1 MIKLPKPTL
10 YLRIDKR
17 KKDGR
22 MPLYIR
28 FPRIDGEEPKFPTG
42 IDLLPGEWDDTA
54 KCPYDEALKLIVEKE
69 LSRIRTRIYNALVNG
84 EELTKSLLREIVVN
98 KKSENPGNASFY
110 GYFDKYVLERMQA
123 GRISRATEKGYDTTR
138 RALKEFRKE
147 IRIKDIDAKLINGF
161 ERFLIKRG
169 RENGRGDVL
178 GSRANRLKHVRT
190 VVFDIERRGVPIKN
204 PYRTRECV
212 VPEAAVNDTFLEY
225 DELSR
230 MCRLLGLEA
239 EIGTTE
245 FRVLVMYLFSCATGI
260 RLSDALRIK
269 WGNLD
274 VSEETIIVDLIP
286 KKGDRPEK
294 RNREI
299 HVPLSSFGETIIEWA
314 ALDDDNEI
322 PLYRVE
328 HENLIFRV
336 SSEATI
342 NPTLKKLAKMAG
354 VEKNITFHSARRT
367 FATLTAA
374 EGADAYTIKNY
385 LGHKSVA
392 MAERYMKWSKQLA
405 LESAK
410 TGREIDITK
419 ILGKNSKKK

>member
-42 IDLLPGEWDDTA
+42 IDLLPEEWDDTA
-54 KCPYDEALKLIVEKE
+54 KCPYDEALKLIIEKE
-69 LSRIRTRIYNALVNG
+69 ISRIKIRIYNALVNG
-84 EELTKSLLREIVVN
+84 DELTKSLLREIVVN

-169 RENGRGDVL
+169 RENGHGDVL

-230 MCRLLGLEA
+230 MCRLLGIEA

-260 RLSDALRIK
+260 RSSDALRIK

-274 VSEETIIVDLIP
+274 MSEETVIVQLIP

-299 HVPLSSFGETIIEWA
+299 YVPLGDFGEKIIEWIA
-314 ALDDDNEI
+314 SDDDRI
-322 PLYRVE
+322 PYSQVE
-328 HENLIFRV
+328 PENLMFRV
-336 SSEATI
+336 SSETTI

-367 FATLTAA
+367 FATLSTA
-374 EGADAYTIKNY
+374 EGADPNMIKNY

-405 LESAK
+405 RESAK

-419 ILGKNSKKK
+419 ILGKSSKK

>member
-42 IDLLPGEWDDTA
+42 IDLLLEEWDDTA
-54 KCPYDEALKLIVEKE
+54 KCPYDEALKLIIEKE
-69 LSRIRTRIYNALVNG
+69 ISRIKIRIYNALVNG
-84 EELTKSLLREIVVN
+84 DELTKSLLREIVVN

-169 RENGRGDVL
+169 RENGHGDVL

-230 MCRLLGLEA
+230 MCRLLGIEA

-274 VSEETIIVDLIP
+274 MSEETVIVQLIP

-299 HVPLSSFGETIIEWA
+299 YVPLGDFGEKIIEWIA
-314 ALDDDNEI
+314 SDDDRI
-322 PLYRVE
+322 PYSQVE
-328 HENLIFRV
+328 PENLMFRV
-336 SSEATI
+336 SSETTI

-367 FATLTAA
+367 FATLSTA
-374 EGADAYTIKNY
+374 EGADPNMIKNY

-405 LESAK
+405 RESAK

-419 ILGKNSKKK
+419 ILGKSSKK

>member
-42 IDLLPGEWDDTA
+42 IDLLPEEWDDTA
-54 KCPYDEALKLIVEKE
+54 KCPYDEALKLIIEKE
-69 LSRIRTRIYNALVNG
+69 ISRIKIRIYNALVNG
-84 EELTKSLLREIVVN
+84 DELTKSLLREIVVN

-138 RALKEFRKE
+138 RALKEFKKE

-169 RENGRGDVL
+169 RENGHGDVL

-230 MCRLLGLEA
+230 MCRLLGIEA

-274 VSEETIIVDLIP
+274 MSEETVIVQLIP

-299 HVPLSSFGETIIEWA
+299 YVPLGDFGEKIIEWIA
-314 ALDDDNEI
+314 SDDDRI
-322 PLYRVE
+322 PYSQVE
-328 HENLIFRV
+328 PENLMFRV
-336 SSEATI
+336 SSETTI

-367 FATLTAA
+367 FVTLTMV
-374 EGADAYTIKNY
+374 EGAEPYIIKNY
-385 LGHKSVA
+385 LGHKSMA

-405 LESAK
+405 RESAK

-419 ILGKNSKKK
+419 ILGKSSKK

>member
-42 IDLLPGEWDDTA
+42 IDLLPEEWDDTA

-69 LSRIRTRIYNALVNG
+69 LTRIRTRIYNALVNG

-169 RENGRGDVL
+169 RENGHGDVL

-212 VPEAAVNDTFLEY
+212 VPEAAVNDMFLEY

-239 EIGTTE
+239 KTGTTE

-274 VSEETIIVDLIP
+274 MSEETVIVQLIP

-299 HVPLSSFGETIIEWA
+299 YVPLGKFGERIIEWIA
-314 ALDDDNEI
+314 SDDDNI
-322 PLYRVE
+322 PYSRVE
-328 HENLIFRV
+328 HENLMFRI

-367 FATLTAA
+367 FATLSTA
-374 EGADAYTIKNY
+374 EGADPNMIKNY

-405 LESAK
+405 RESAK
-410 TGREIDITK
+410 TGKEIDITK
-419 ILGKNSKKK
+419 ILGKSSKK

>member
-1 MIKLPKPTL
+1 M
-10 YLRIDKR
+10 
-17 KKDGR
+17 
-22 MPLYIR
+22 
-28 FPRIDGEEPKFPTG
+28 
-42 IDLLPGEWDDTA
+42 
-54 KCPYDEALKLIVEKE
+54 
-69 LSRIRTRIYNALVNG
+69 
-84 EELTKSLLREIVVN
+84 
-98 KKSENPGNASFY
+98 
-110 GYFDKYVLERMQA
+110 
-123 GRISRATEKGYDTTR
+123 
-138 RALKEFRKE
+138 KEFKKE
-147 IRIKDIDAKLINGF
+147 IRIKDIDAKLINSF

-190 VVFDIERRGVPIKN
+190 VIFDIERRGVPIKN

-230 MCRLLGLEA
+230 MFQLMKSET
-239 EIGTTE
+239 EIGSTE
-245 FRVLVMYLFSCATGI
+245 FRVLVMYIFSCATGI
-260 RLSDALRIK
+260 RLSDALQIK

-274 VSEETIIVDLIP
+274 VSEETVIVQLIP

-299 HVPLSSFGETIIEWA
+299 YVPLGKFGETIIEWA

>member
-1 MIKLPKPTL
+1 
-10 YLRIDKR
+10 
-17 KKDGR
+17 
-22 MPLYIR
+22 
-28 FPRIDGEEPKFPTG
+28 
-42 IDLLPGEWDDTA
+42 
-54 KCPYDEALKLIVEKE
+54 
-69 LSRIRTRIYNALVNG
+69 
-84 EELTKSLLREIVVN
+84 
-98 KKSENPGNASFY
+98 
-110 GYFDKYVLERMQA
+110 MQA

-169 RENGRGDVL
+169 RENGHGDVL

-230 MCRLLGLEA
+230 MCRLLGIEA

-274 VSEETIIVDLIP
+274 MSEETVIVQLIP

-299 HVPLSSFGETIIEWA
+299 YVPLGDFGEKIIEWIA
-314 ALDDDNEI
+314 SDDDRI
-322 PLYRVE
+322 PYSQVE
-328 HENLIFRV
+328 PENLMFRV
-336 SSEATI
+336 SSETTI

-367 FATLTAA
+367 FATLSTA
-374 EGADAYTIKNY
+374 EGADPNMIKNY

-405 LESAK
+405 RESAK

-419 ILGKNSKKK
+419 ILGKSSKK

>member
-42 IDLLPGEWDDTA
+42 IDLLLEEWDDTA
-54 KCPYDEALKLIVEKE
+54 KCPYDEALKLIIEKE
-69 LSRIRTRIYNALVNG
+69 ISRIKIRIYNALVNG
-84 EELTKSLLREIVVN
+84 DELTKSLLREIVVN

-169 RENGRGDVL
+169 RENGHGDVL

-230 MCRLLGLEA
+230 MCRLLGIEA

-274 VSEETIIVDLIP
+274 MSEETVIVQLIP

-299 HVPLSSFGETIIEWA
+299 YVPLGDFGEKIIEWIA
-314 ALDDDNEI
+314 SDDDRI
-322 PLYRVE
+322 PYSQVE
-328 HENLIFRV
+328 PENLMFRV
-336 SSEATI
+336 SSETTI

-367 FATLTAA
+367 FATLSTA
-374 EGADAYTIKNY
+374 EGADTNMIKNY

-405 LESAK
+405 RESAK

-419 ILGKNSKKK
+419 ILGKSSKK

>member
-42 IDLLPGEWDDTA
+42 IDLLPEEWDDTA

-84 EELTKSLLREIVVN
+84 EELTKSLLREIVTN
-98 KKSENPGNASFY
+98 REPESPGNASFY

-138 RALKEFRKE
+138 RALKEFKKE

-190 VVFDIERRGVPIKN
+190 VIFDIERRGVPIKN

-230 MCRLLGLEA
+230 MCRLLGIEA

-245 FRVLVMYLFSCATGI
+245 FRVLVMYIFSCATGI

-274 VSEETIIVDLIP
+274 VSEETIIVQLIP

-294 RNREI
+294 RNLCTTGKIRR
-299 HVPLSSFGETIIEWA
+299 
-314 ALDDDNEI
+314 DD
-322 PLYRVE
+322 YRV
-328 HENLIFRV
+328 
-336 SSEATI
+336 
-342 NPTLKKLAKMAG
+342 
-354 VEKNITFHSARRT
+354 
-367 FATLTAA
+367 
-374 EGADAYTIKNY
+374 
-385 LGHKSVA
+385 
-392 MAERYMKWSKQLA
+392 
-405 LESAK
+405 
-410 TGREIDITK
+410 GR
-419 ILGKNSKKK
+419 S

>member
-1 MIKLPKPTL
+1 M
-10 YLRIDKR
+10 
-17 KKDGR
+17 
-22 MPLYIR
+22 
-28 FPRIDGEEPKFPTG
+28 
-42 IDLLPGEWDDTA
+42 
-54 KCPYDEALKLIVEKE
+54 
-69 LSRIRTRIYNALVNG
+69 
-84 EELTKSLLREIVVN
+84 
-98 KKSENPGNASFY
+98 
-110 GYFDKYVLERMQA
+110 
-123 GRISRATEKGYDTTR
+123 
-138 RALKEFRKE
+138 
-147 IRIKDIDAKLINGF
+147 
-161 ERFLIKRG
+161 IKRG

-190 VVFDIERRGVPIKN
+190 VIFDIERRGVPIKN

-230 MCRLLGLEA
+230 MFQLMKSET
-239 EIGTTE
+239 EIGSTE
-245 FRVLVMYLFSCATGI
+245 FRVLVMYIFSCATGI
-260 RLSDALRIK
+260 RLSDALQIK

-274 VSEETIIVDLIP
+274 VSEETVIVQLIP

-299 HVPLSSFGETIIEWA
+299 YVPLGKFGETIIEWA

-374 EGADAYTIKNY
+374 EGADTYTIKNY